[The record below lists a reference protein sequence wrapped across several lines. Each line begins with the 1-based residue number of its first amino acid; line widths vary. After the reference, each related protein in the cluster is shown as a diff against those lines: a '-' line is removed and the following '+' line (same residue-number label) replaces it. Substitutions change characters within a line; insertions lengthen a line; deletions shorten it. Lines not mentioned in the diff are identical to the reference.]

1 MKILQKN
8 TARLV
13 GASVKSNHLRRAGI
27 LLHISSLPSGRFG
40 KCAYEFAEFL
50 RDAAQTVWQI
60 LPLNPVDEVGSPYNS
75 PCTFAIEPQF
85 IDVTAFE
92 SGFADTGTDLS
103 NSFYCIDEFLYN
115 TYLRCEP
122 KLRVQMDAFASE
134 NAFWI
139 QDYCLFAALKEHF
152 SGAQW
157 NTWPEGIRLRH
168 PDEIKRMEAQLRDR
182 IDYHLFLQYLA
193 DKQWHEIRS
202 FANSLGI
209 LIMGDMPFYTAFDSA
224 DVWSHREVFMLDED
238 TCLSSLSGGVPPD
251 YFSETGQMWNTP
263 VYNWDEEKSTGFMWW
278 KARVGRLSQLYDIIR
293 IDHFRAIE
301 SFYAIDANA
310 LDASEGRWIKGPGME
325 LIRALENACRNTNTR
340 FVAED
345 LGIITPEVRELLTQ
359 TGYPGMG
366 VLQFG
371 FDGNPDNSNLPFLNN
386 ENRVFYTGTHDNTT
400 LKAWIESLDSD
411 EYSRVKDYFAL
422 NDDRDI
428 ELNIIAKAMACD
440 AEVFIAQMQDYLGM
454 GDEGRMNAPGTTVG
468 NWRFRLKAIPC
479 KMAKRIREIT
489 SHNMRNI

>member
-1 MKILQKN
+1 MKISQKN
-8 TARLV
+8 TAQLV
-13 GASVKSNHLRRAGI
+13 GASVRSNHLRRAGI

-75 PCTFAIEPQF
+75 PCTFAIEPRF
-85 IDVTAFE
+85 IDVTEVDPDFY
-92 SGFADTGTDLS
+92 DTVDRIP
-103 NSFYCIDEFLYN
+103 NKFYHIDECLYN
-115 TYLRCEP
+115 AYIRFEP
-122 KLRVQMDAFASE
+122 KYRKQMDAFASE

-139 QDYCLFAALKEHF
+139 RDYCLFAALKEHF

-157 NTWPEGIRLRH
+157 NTWPEGIRLH
-168 PDEIKRMEAQLRDR
+168 DPDEIKRMEAELGDR

-193 DKQWHEIRS
+193 DKQWREIRAL
-202 FANSLGI
+202 ANALGI

-224 DVWSHREVFMLDED
+224 DVWSHREVFMLDEN
-238 TCLSSLSGGVPPD
+238 TCAQSLSAGVPPD

-263 VYNWDEEKSTGFMWW
+263 VYNWDAERSTDFMWW
-278 KARVGRLSQLYDIIR
+278 KARVGRLSHLYDIIR

-310 LDASEGRWIKGPGME
+310 SDARVGSWIKGPHME
-325 LIRALENACRNTNTR
+325 LINALENACRNTNTR

-345 LGIITPEVRELLTQ
+345 LGIITTEVRELLTQ
-359 TGYPGMG
+359 TGYPGMS
-366 VLQFG
+366 VLQFA
-371 FDGNPDNSNLPFLNN
+371 FDGDPDNSNLPFLNN

-400 LKAWIESLDSD
+400 LKAWIEGFDSD
-411 EYSRVKDYFAL
+411 EYARVKDYFAL
-422 NDDRDI
+422 NDDENA

-440 AEVFIAQMQDYLGM
+440 AEIFIAQMQDYLGT
-454 GDEGRMNAPGTTVG
+454 GGEGRMNTPGTMRG
-468 NWRFRLKAIPC
+468 NWGFRLKAIPYE
-479 KMAKRIREIT
+479 KAEFIREIT